1 MKRLACLIVIVAA
14 CGGGTEP
21 RDYQLHDFMD
31 KTKVVPVRVTV
42 PKTWKQELDDTG
54 APTLEPDGEMF
65 PSATVLAVGGCGDKT
80 GQACLDWRI
89 GVENPDSK
97 PPRTQ
102 TGAVIWTHDANPK
115 NGGGIDVRYAYDA
128 PSGVIVKCVVIYAGK
143 DDPAPLRA
151 ACDSIVARP

>member
-1 MKRLACLIVIVAA
+1 MKRLAFAALTLAA
-14 CGGGTEP
+14 CGGGTET
-21 RDYQLHDFMD
+21 RDYQLHDFAD
-31 KTKVVPVRVTV
+31 KSKVVPVRVTV
-42 PKTWKQELDDTG
+42 PKAWKQELDDTG
-54 APTLEPDGEMF
+54 APSFEPTGEMF

-97 PPRTQ
+97 PQRTQ
-102 TGAVIWTHDANPK
+102 QGAVIWTHEANPK

-128 PSGVIVKCVVIYAGK
+128 PSGLIVKCVVMRPGA

-151 ACDSIVARP
+151 ACDSIVVRP